1 MLKSP
6 DRLPRH
12 RSVAHLHVLNC
23 LNALLDVPV
32 AGDPIRI
39 LDVGCGDGQFMAYL
53 QNALSVVHP
62 GQKFELYGFDIADY
76 GWGES
81 EEYERAIQ
89 ALTSE
94 NPDVNWRERLV
105 CITGEEEWPYPAD
118 FFDAVVSTFVME
130 HVFDMDHFLSNLGRV
145 LRPEGQSVHIFPL
158 SNTIQE
164 GHIDVPMAHW
174 FRDINSQAAW
184 ITLCNRLGIG
194 RWKRDRE
201 IFGISDIKEYGQYQ
215 ASYLHCGTHYRNAK
229 VLHEMC
235 RRHGLSLSHR
245 FTGGLYRLKL
255 NQILGRSQSVSHGQ
269 GKNALLNSLGF
280 LLLRHVAAVTLDIR
294 HVSCDLG
301 ARKHAQ
307 IRAGSKSDKNH

>member
-12 RSVAHLHVLNC
+12 RSVSHLHILNC
-23 LNALLDVPV
+23 LNALLDIPQ
-32 AGDPIRI
+32 AGEPIRI

-53 QNALSVVHP
+53 QNALSIVHP

-89 ALTSE
+89 ALASK

-105 CITGEEEWPYPAD
+105 CISGEEDWPYPED
-118 FFDAVVSTFVME
+118 HFDAVVSTFVLE
-130 HVFDMDHFLSNLGRV
+130 HVPDIDHFLSNLGRV
-145 LRPEGQSVHIFPL
+145 LRPEGQSLHIFPL
-158 SNTIQE
+158 SNVFYE

-184 ITLCNRLGIG
+184 ITLSNRLGIG

-201 IFGISDIKEYGQYQ
+201 IFGISDIKEYGKHQ
-215 ASYLHCGTHYRNAK
+215 ADYLHRGTHYRNVK
-229 VLHEMC
+229 TIHQIC
-235 RRHGLSLSHR
+235 RRHGLGLSHR
-245 FTGGLYRLKL
+245 FTGDLYRLKL
-255 NQILGRSQSVSHGQ
+255 KQILGRPSTVTHSREKS
-269 GKNALLNSLGF
+269 ALLNSLNF
-280 LLLRHVAAVTLDIR
+280 LFLRHVAAVTLEIR
-294 HVSCDLG
+294 HVTYDLG

-307 IRAGSKSDKNH
+307 IMAGSKSDNDH